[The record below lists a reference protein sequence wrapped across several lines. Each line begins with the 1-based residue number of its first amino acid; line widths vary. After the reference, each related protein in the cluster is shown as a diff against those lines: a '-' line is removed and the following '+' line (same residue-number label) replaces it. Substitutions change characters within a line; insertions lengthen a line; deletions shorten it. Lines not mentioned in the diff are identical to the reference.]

1 MKEIKQKPAG
11 GKPKTADAAR
21 VPKAVVKAAWLQ
33 AREAARA
40 GEKQVVGGKDGAYS
54 GAADTGEKGADKL
67 VSTGERVTELAY
79 RGGRKL
85 AERSAGQRRERAKA
99 AQTGGEAAQRHGAG
113 ETIAHTS
120 TIEASRPP
128 QTREAGRVSDENR
141 PAGARPQQ
149 RESRAVGRAKPIKPG
164 REMKQGAPGPKTT
177 EQAGKARQAVQAA
190 ARNGQAKARFTQRAQ
205 QTAKRAVDTT
215 KRATDA
221 ARAGMRALVEAL
233 HSLLIALAA
242 GGSVAVLIVVL
253 ICLIAFVAGSAYGI
267 FFAAEAPGEDAFT
280 VQQAVEQLGGEYRD
294 YLQQIESTMPHDRQE
309 IKANDDVYYIRWQ
322 DVLAVFSSYVS
333 GAEDG
338 APVAYLDESRL
349 QQLRQ
354 TMWDMNEV
362 AYSTYTETVEI
373 EADEPAGD
381 ENTDSG
387 DSSKNPGEDTES
399 GNGTESAAAKTV
411 TQTVL
416 LIELTHKTP
425 DEMAQGLIVMK
436 IVVCDDDALV
446 YEQMKNIIAS
456 YSIVKNEN
464 LELTFYQTV
473 EELLHAKHKY
483 DILFLDIRFNNCDIG
498 IDVAKKL
505 RKAGNTSLIILLT
518 SLHSKA
524 IEGYEI
530 GAYRYI
536 VKPIIKEKMYA
547 VLDEAISSIHS
558 NYRVILV
565 KDMYNTVVVKI
576 QQILYIYSNARK
588 RCLVTL
594 DGEIETWEQLKS
606 IYAKLPQEQFAYAQK
621 GFVVNYKMIKKLNKT
636 GVELVN
642 GENVPIS
649 RGMKNEFFANYFEF
663 LGK

>member
-99 AQTGGEAAQRHGAG
+99 AQTGGEAEQRHGAG

-362 AYSTYTETVEI
+362 AYDYGEVLAFPGAEGYGRNAVGGRHGEVYHVTTL
-373 EADEPAGD
+373 A
-381 ENTDSG
+381 DSG
-387 DSSKNPGEDTES
+387 KGSLRDAVSKPGRIVVFDVAGIIRLQSPLAFSKNLTIAAQTAPGD
-399 GNGTESAAAKTV
+399 G
-411 TQTVL
+411 
-416 LIELTHKTP
+416 
-425 DEMAQGLIVMK
+425 
-436 IVVCDDDALV
+436 IVVYGNHVSFSGADNVICRYLRIRMGRFAALGKASAHHADDGVGARTFFRFAQLIFVSEVEWVVFADDA
-446 YEQMKNIIAS
+446 
-456 YSIVKNEN
+456 
-464 LELTFYQTV
+464 
-473 EELLHAKHKY
+473 
-483 DILFLDIRFNNCDIG
+483 
-498 IDVAKKL
+498 
-505 RKAGNTSLIILLT
+505 
-518 SLHSKA
+518 
-524 IEGYEI
+524 
-530 GAYRYI
+530 AYFHR
-536 VKPIIKEKMYA
+536 
-547 VLDEAISSIHS
+547 SSPGR
-558 NYRVILV
+558 N
-565 KDMYNTVVVKI
+565 
-576 QQILYIYSNARK
+576 
-588 RCLVTL
+588 
-594 DGEIETWEQLKS
+594 
-606 IYAKLPQEQFAYAQK
+606 F
-621 GFVVNYKMIKKLNKT
+621 
-636 GVELVN
+636 
-642 GENVPIS
+642 
-649 RGMKNEFFANYFEF
+649 
-663 LGK
+663 

>member
-425 DEMAQGLIVMK
+425 DEMAQDYCYQRGQKLRACDGQSLYLAERVDAVVLEVVHDIFRRIQQEPYDRSIEQKLRQENGERERQKQAAEKKIKAAQYKQKRYEDEVIRCLDGQSRFSEEMLARLIAEAETEVRQAK
-436 IVVCDDDALV
+436 EEYA
-446 YEQMKNIIAS
+446 
-456 YSIVKNEN
+456 
-464 LELTFYQTV
+464 
-473 EELLHAKHKY
+473 ELLRNDTTRA
-483 DILFLDIRFNNCDIG
+483 
-498 IDVAKKL
+498 
-505 RKAGNTSLIILLT
+505 T
-518 SLHSKA
+518 
-524 IEGYEI
+524 
-530 GAYRYI
+530 
-536 VKPIIKEKMYA
+536 
-547 VLDEAISSIHS
+547 
-558 NYRVILV
+558 
-565 KDMYNTVVVKI
+565 I
-576 QQILYIYSNARK
+576 QQIRSYY
-588 RCLVTL
+588 
-594 DGEIETWEQLKS
+594 D
-606 IYAKLPQEQFAYAQK
+606 
-621 GFVVNYKMIKKLNKT
+621 
-636 GVELVN
+636 
-642 GENVPIS
+642 
-649 RGMKNEFFANYFEF
+649 EF
-663 LGK
+663 LGWANEFDLATIPRKRAILGQLIEKVEVGKGYKVTVHLRMSYAQFLGIEGNGEIQVRKDVCA